1 MRQRK
6 LLVFFTVFSLI
17 LVFAFFLFN
26 AFRSNVINLSKVKVE
41 ESFSTNEILVK
52 HEERDETMKMFI
64 EKAIEIEGE
73 IKEITLRD
81 GKYTVI
87 LKGDSKRAYI
97 LCEMQKNQS
106 DKVLE
111 LTVGQK
117 VRIKGVLKGFLI
129 DVILLNCVI
138 L

>member
-26 AFRSNVINLSKVKVE
+26 AFKQNVINLSKVKVE

-52 HEERDETMKMFI
+52 HEERDETIKTFI

-73 IKEITLRD
+73 IKEITHRD
-81 GKYTVI
+81 GKYKII

-97 LCEMQKNQS
+97 LCEMQENQS
-106 DKVLE
+106 DRVLE
-111 LTVGQK
+111 LMIGQK
-117 VRIKGVLKGFLI
+117 VRIKGILKGFLI